1 VGFRVLISV
10 DNVVEEM
17 ILAKD
22 IYNTSGAILLKEGA
36 HLKKSYIESLKE
48 KGIKTIHIKEESFYD
63 KNIQKVVKES
73 TRKEALNIVQDTIE
87 RLPFSQDKNIKQ
99 ITFIVEKIV
108 DELLNGKNIF
118 MNLLDIKAV
127 DDYTFDHCVDVCVL
141 SIILGKNLNYSR
153 DELIE
158 LGKGAI
164 LHDVGKILVPQ
175 KILKK
180 PDKLTYDEFEEMKN
194 HTVYGYKILQNVPE
208 MSESSIDIVLS
219 HHERYDGKGYPNG
232 LKGENISKYSR
243 IVSVAD
249 VYNAL
254 TSERVYRKKGKN
266 QEAIEY
272 LTAMKESQ
280 FDSYIVDIFIEK
292 IAMYSL
298 NRNVVL
304 NTGERGIVVDINR
317 KFPSRPVV
325 EVLYDESGQKLLRS
339 YCVNLLEHNSII
351 IDDVVN

>member
-1 VGFRVLISV
+1 MLISV
-10 DNVVEEM
+10 DNAVDEM

-22 IYNTSGAILLKEGA
+22 IYNNSGVILLRKGA
-36 HLKKSYIESLKE
+36 HLKKNYIESLKE
-48 KGIKTIHIKEESFYD
+48 KGIKTIYIKDESLQD
-63 KNIQKVVKES
+63 NNIQKIVKEK
-73 TRKEALNIVQDTIE
+73 TRKEALNIVEETIR

-99 ITFIVEKIV
+99 ITYVVEKIV
-108 DELLNGKNIF
+108 DELLDGEDIF

-153 DELIE
+153 DDLIE

-164 LHDVGKILVPQ
+164 LHDIGKILVPQ
-175 KILKK
+175 RILKK
-180 PDKLTYDEFEEMKN
+180 PGRLTYDEFEEMKN
-194 HTVYGYKILQNVPE
+194 HTIYGYKILQTVPE
-208 MSESSIDIVLS
+208 MSESSIDIALS

-232 LKGENISKYSR
+232 LKGEDIPEYSR

-272 LTAMKESQ
+272 LTTMKESK
-280 FDSYIVDIFIEK
+280 FDSHIVDVFVEK

-304 NTGERGIVVDINR
+304 NTGVKGVVVDIN
-317 KFPSRPVV
+317 KNFPSRPVV
-325 EVLYDESGQKLLRS
+325 EIQYDESGQKLLRP
-339 YCVNLLEHNSII
+339 YHLNLLENNSII
-351 IDDVVN
+351 IDDTLN

>member
-1 VGFRVLISV
+1 
-10 DNVVEEM
+10 M
-17 ILAKD
+17 
-22 IYNTSGAILLKEGA
+22 
-36 HLKKSYIESLKE
+36 
-48 KGIKTIHIKEESFYD
+48 
-63 KNIQKVVKES
+63 KES

-127 DDYTFDHCVDVCVL
+127 DDYTFDHCVDV
-141 SIILGKNLNYSR
+141 
-153 DELIE
+153 
-158 LGKGAI
+158 
-164 LHDVGKILVPQ
+164 
-175 KILKK
+175 
-180 PDKLTYDEFEEMKN
+180 
-194 HTVYGYKILQNVPE
+194 
-208 MSESSIDIVLS
+208 
-219 HHERYDGKGYPNG
+219 
-232 LKGENISKYSR
+232 
-243 IVSVAD
+243 
-249 VYNAL
+249 
-254 TSERVYRKKGKN
+254 
-266 QEAIEY
+266 
-272 LTAMKESQ
+272 
-280 FDSYIVDIFIEK
+280 
-292 IAMYSL
+292 